1 MISSQ
6 RVLAACLLAGTALA
20 GRAQTDNPTDQ
31 QLFVSGQI
39 GYANGNCV
47 KASRYWFAYLLR
59 KPADMD
65 ATRQAKIQRVIALC
79 DAAPTQIAYANAL
92 FALKKPTK
100 QALCDQ
106 YADLA
111 VAQFDAAR
119 LSGCGFAGSR
129 WSGNHAY
136 HYHWCLTAKDMEPNG
151 ELNARKSLMAACVPD
166 Q

>member
-1 MISSQ
+1 MSPSQ
-6 RVLAACLLAGTALA
+6 RIAAACLLAGTALA
-20 GRAQTDNPTDQ
+20 GRAQSDSPTDQ

-65 ATRQAKIQRVIALC
+65 AARRAKIEQVIALC
-79 DAAPTQIAYANAL
+79 DAAPTQLSYAYAM
-92 FALKKPTK
+92 FDLKKPTK
-100 QALCDQ
+100 QAQCDQ

-111 VAQFDAAR
+111 VAQFDAAQ
-119 LSGCGFAGSR
+119 LSGCGFSGSR

-136 HYHWCLTAKDMEPNG
+136 HFNWCLTAKDMEPTA
-151 ELNARKSLMAACVPD
+151 ELNARKGLMAACAPER
-166 Q
+166 